1 MDVAECFSEEVPT
14 THIDLRRRLST
25 GGRHYEISAAGTDD
39 DRIALL
45 IVGRDGEGAVL
56 TEVAGEVPPEDLPA
70 VTDLLTTTLAG
81 LVSLSRDPAELR
93 MSAVARKRKRHPN
106 AGARWTA
113 DDQVRLVQRHHE
125 GASVEELMR
134 ELGRNRGGILSR
146 LVQLGELTQEHWP
159 PSLGDTDE
167 GGAGEGEAAE
177 GGAGEGEADQPWA
190 GDGGAGEGE
199 AGHRWAGEGEV
210 GQRWAGE
217 GEVGEP
223 WADGPATGER
233 GLGAPRQRERGTRER
248 GAGEGEAGKGG
259 GREGEAGQRWAG
271 EGEAGESLAGEAATG
286 GRGPR
291 LRGTRKRGTRERG
304 AGEGSA
310 GEGGVGGSD
319 ADDGA
324 LDEGAASHAA

>member
-1 MDVAECFSEEVPT
+1 MDVAECHSEEVPT

-45 IVGRDGEGAVL
+45 IVGRDDEGTVL

-81 LVSLSRDPAELR
+81 LVTLSRDPAELR

-113 DDQVRLVQRHHE
+113 DDQARLVQRHHE

-146 LVQLGELTQEHWP
+146 LVQLGELKQEHWP

-167 GGAGEGEAAE
+167 DNAGEVEA
-177 GGAGEGEADQPWA
+177 GHRWAGEGEADQPWA
-190 GDGGAGEGE
+190 G
-199 AGHRWAGEGEV
+199 
-210 GQRWAGE
+210 
-217 GEVGEP
+217 
-223 WADGPATGER
+223 
-233 GLGAPRQRERGTRER
+233 
-248 GAGEGEAGKGG
+248 
-259 GREGEAGQRWAG
+259 EGEAGQPWAG
-271 EGEAGESLAGEAATG
+271 EAVTGE
-286 GRGPR
+286 RGAR

-324 LDEGAASHAA
+324 LYEGAASHAA